1 MRRSVNNIIIIF
13 IRLLQDDMEL
23 KENNAP
29 PDYNSIQIQQPPAT
43 MDERAA
49 HETRRV
55 LRGPLAPVNNALNFM
70 EDGVRDFVKEQET
83 HILIGAGVVCLIG
96 YLIYFAFAVSLDAE
110 RATDLIYVTAFGFF
124 CIIYWFLKKFFG
136 ETISKCFAPI
146 SNFFA
151 TRKNILSWYVR
162 IFYIMLD
169 YMLLLVFK
177 SCVRVR
183 RISIVWVWIF

>member
-1 MRRSVNNIIIIF
+1 
-13 IRLLQDDMEL
+13 MEL

-83 HILIGAGVVCLIG
+83 HVVIGASVVFLIG
-96 YLIYFAFAVSLDAE
+96 YLIYFVFAVSLDAE

-124 CIIYWFLKKFFG
+124 CFIYWFVKKLFG
-136 ETISKCFAPI
+136 TQISECFAPI
-146 SNFFA
+146 GNFIA
-151 TRKNILSWYVR
+151 GRKNILKWYVQIFLLKVGLHVIAR
-162 IFYIMLD
+162 I
-169 YMLLLVFK
+169 
-177 SCVRVR
+177 
-183 RISIVWVWIF
+183 